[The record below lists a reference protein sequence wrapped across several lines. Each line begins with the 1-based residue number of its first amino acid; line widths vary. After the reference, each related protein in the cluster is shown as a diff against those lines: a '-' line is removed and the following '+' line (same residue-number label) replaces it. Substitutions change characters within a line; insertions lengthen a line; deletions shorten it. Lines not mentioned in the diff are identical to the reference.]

1 MIKRNAFHL
10 MAAITVALM
19 SVGFASCSSD
29 DDPAAEL
36 TYETAVLKSF
46 EGTWRLNSTKTSG
59 GTEVGDIA
67 KYLDSVHPS
76 KLVIT
81 RPADNKLNFTMYV
94 WDEGKNDWSQTY
106 SGSVLDGSKTRAGGV
121 EYLPHL
127 IIQMPDGTKF
137 DLLKNGNDSLIL
149 RNTTTVLTFERMD

>member
-1 MIKRNAFHL
+1 MMNKKYFMHL
-10 MAAITVALM
+10 LAAMMVAMM
-19 SVGFASCSSD
+19 SVGFASCSS

-46 EGTWRLNSTKTSG
+46 EGTWGLISTKTSE
-59 GTEVGDIA
+59 TEVGDIA

-81 RPADNKLNFTMYV
+81 RPGDNKLNFTMYV

-127 IIQMPDGTKF
+127 VIQMPDGTKF
-137 DLLKNGNDSLIL
+137 DLLKSGNDSLLL

>member
-1 MIKRNAFHL
+1 MNKKNLMHL
-10 MAAITVALM
+10 LAAMMVAMM
-19 SVGFASCSSD
+19 SVGFASCSS

-46 EGTWRLNSTKTSG
+46 EGTWILNSTKTSG